1 MSTPTALSTQ
11 QVYDLPAM
19 VKAEDAFAALGIGR
33 DLGYRLIR
41 QDEFPVPVVPLGSR
55 IVRVRRTDLLA
66 FLGLEETAAGGPRE

>member
-1 MSTPTALSTQ
+1 MSTPTALSTRE
-11 QVYDLPAM
+11 VLDLPAM

-41 QDEFPVPVVPLGSR
+41 QGEFPVPVVPLGAR

-66 FLGLEETAAGGPRE
+66 FLGLAETDGGTDA

>member
-1 MSTPTALSTQ
+1 MSTPTALSTRE
-11 QVYDLPAM
+11 VLALPAM

-41 QDEFPVPVVPLGSR
+41 QNKFPVPVVPLGAR

-66 FLGLEETAAGGPRE
+66 FLGLAETDGGTDA